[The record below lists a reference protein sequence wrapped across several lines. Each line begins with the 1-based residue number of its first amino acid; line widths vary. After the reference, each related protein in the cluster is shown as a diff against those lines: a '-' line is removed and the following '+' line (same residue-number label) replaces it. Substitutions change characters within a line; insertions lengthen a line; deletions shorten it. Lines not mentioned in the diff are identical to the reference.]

1 MKTFFIRSISGFLFA
16 AVVLGALYFNQ
27 HTYGAL
33 FLIVSIGC
41 INEYYNIVPPFFKR
55 DSPKINLYKYLGLLI
70 GTLFFLI
77 SYFIALGVL
86 DLRYML
92 LFPSLLLSFFI
103 LELFINSKRPFRNIG
118 INLVGIIYICTSFSL
133 LHYLTYYHGQY
144 IGQIIIGIILCVWM
158 NDTGAYVLG
167 SLIGKH
173 KLVPNISPNKTIE
186 GSLGGLIA
194 TLLTAYLVST
204 YLSTYPGFEN
214 LQLLNL
220 TGWMCVA
227 IIVIIFASMGD
238 LVESQMKRSL
248 KIKDSGSIMPGH
260 GGFLDRFDAFIFV
273 IPFIVAFFVLYIK

>member
-1 MKTFFIRSISGFLFA
+1 MWIPICSCGIGRFVFQSTHLWG
-16 AVVLGALYFNQ
+16 
-27 HTYGAL
+27 T

-133 LHYLTYYHGQY
+133 LHYLTYYNGQY

-173 KLVPNISPNKTIE
+173 KLVPNISPNNTIE

-220 TGWMCVA
+220 MGWMCVA

>member
-1 MKTFFIRSISGFLFA
+1 
-16 AVVLGALYFNQ
+16 
-27 HTYGAL
+27 
-33 FLIVSIGC
+33 
-41 INEYYNIVPPFFKR
+41 
-55 DSPKINLYKYLGLLI
+55 
-70 GTLFFLI
+70 
-77 SYFIALGVL
+77 
-86 DLRYML
+86 
-92 LFPSLLLSFFI
+92 
-103 LELFINSKRPFRNIG
+103 
-118 INLVGIIYICTSFSL
+118 FSL